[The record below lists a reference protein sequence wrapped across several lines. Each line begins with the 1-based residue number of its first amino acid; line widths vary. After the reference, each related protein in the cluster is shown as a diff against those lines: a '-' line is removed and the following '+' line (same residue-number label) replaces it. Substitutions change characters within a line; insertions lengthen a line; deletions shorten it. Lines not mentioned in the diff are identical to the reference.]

1 MREGTVILTRFDEPA
16 EVAAALERGGQV
28 IAGEG
33 DRYSG
38 YAVLGVG
45 FRSGDVLAL
54 RRFPLTSQGP
64 AYTSVWHRSPA
75 GRWTMF
81 TDVADHGCARYF
93 GPALDEVIVG
103 PIRIE
108 WTSPRRVEVAV
119 DGGRRLTWSLLMR
132 STAITRAFNRIAPHL
147 APMCAR
153 HPRLLG
159 ALAAIARVMLRSGPI
174 RFVGTTPSGAVFTGQ
189 PWALW
194 VVRASRACI
203 AGEDTGPDR
212 ALEESL
218 ALGDFRIPRRG
229 LFAASHAV
237 VVAALSAPAAR
248 GR

>member
-1 MREGTVILTRFDEPA
+1 VREGTAIFTRFDEPA

-28 IAGEG
+28 IPGEG

-45 FRSGDVLAL
+45 FTSGDVLAL
-54 RRFPLTSQGP
+54 RRFPLTSRGP

-75 GRWTMF
+75 GRWTMY

-93 GPALDEVIVG
+93 APALDEVIVG

-108 WTSPRRVEVAV
+108 WTSPRRVEIAV

-147 APMCAR
+147 APICAR
-153 HPRLLG
+153 NPRLLV
-159 ALAAIARVMLRSGPI
+159 ALAAMARVMLRSGPL
-174 RFVGTTPSGAVFTGQ
+174 RLAGTTPSGAAFMGQ

-203 AGEDTGPDR
+203 AGQDTGPDCLLG
-212 ALEESL
+212 AGL
-218 ALGDFRIPRRG
+218 ALGEFRIPRRG

-237 VVAALSAPAAR
+237 IATRSR
-248 GR
+248 S

>member
-1 MREGTVILTRFDEPA
+1 MREGTAILTRFDEPA

-28 IAGEG
+28 IPGDG

-45 FRSGDVLAL
+45 FTSGDVLAL
-54 RRFPLTSQGP
+54 RRFPLTSRGP

-81 TDVADHGCARYF
+81 TDVADHGCSRYF

-108 WTSPRRVEVAV
+108 WTSPRRVEIAV

-132 STAITRAFNRIAPHL
+132 STAITRAFNRMAPHVGAL
-147 APMCAR
+147 CAR
-153 HPRLLG
+153 YPRLLTV
-159 ALAAIARVMLRSGPI
+159 LAAIVRLLLRSGPM
-174 RFVGTTPSGAVFTGQ
+174 RFGGVTPSGAVFMAQ

-194 VVRASRACI
+194 IVRASRACI

-229 LFAASHAV
+229 LFAASHT
-237 VVAALSAPAAR
+237 VVAAALNAPAAR